1 MRKRGAN
8 SPRRSR
14 SSLTAARGFLEQQR
28 EAIRTKWHRYQQLV
42 QVQRGELAKG
52 NIPRETYDKR
62 LQDLLQGRPLGEWR
76 RYFQLL
82 LGELDS
88 LEKSLTQENA
98 ALLAKEFELRK
109 HMVATR
115 SRQRDMERYLAA
127 LEQRRKIEE
136 ITYTEFELLRNRFLE
151 GRSAGEWRRYYAG
164 LVQKAEE
171 RMFALRLNA
180 LASRYLAPQEPQ
192 PAIVPAAEPEAPNR
206 IQEMVRG
213 RPVLSGRAIVAV
225 LVVLLFLFAG
235 ILLRPSFTGFFTA
248 EQRVAGSLSI
258 GERFSEPTVYEWS
271 ISQPG
276 ALLAV
281 RLSGEMDA
289 GAFSVRLES
298 ENFSAL
304 ILDDR
309 LVRAAQQRGLSG
321 ITAQVTAGN
330 LTGQADAVPELPVPQ
345 NVSEAEPNV
354 TVIIPEVNENLT
366 PPPADQI
373 SADTIPE
380 LNVSDNLTP
389 AHTALPQN
397 ETDAGTSE
405 NVPLPE
411 TPAENLTRGQPP
423 EPPAADRT
431 VLRFDDLCMESC
443 SLPSLPSRN
452 YTLVI
457 EVAGGLTTCAWRA
470 ARSPRCPVGITPW
483 SSRSRAARSI
493 WRTSPMN

>member
-8 SPRRSR
+8 SPRRRFR

-28 EAIRTKWHRYQQLV
+28 EAIRAKWHRYRHLV

-52 NIPRETYDKR
+52 NIPRENYDKR

-88 LEKSLTQENA
+88 LERSLTAENA
-98 ALLAKEFELRK
+98 TLLSKEFELRK
-109 HMVATR
+109 HIVATR
-115 SRQRDMERYLAA
+115 SRQHDMERYLAA
-127 LEQRRKIEE
+127 LEQRRKTEE

-151 GRSAGEWRRYYAG
+151 GRSAGEWRGYYAG

-180 LASRYLAPQEPQ
+180 IASRYLAPQEAQ
-192 PAIVPAAEPEAPNR
+192 HATLSAAEPKASR
-206 IQEMVRG
+206 VQEMVRG
-213 RPVLSGRAIVAV
+213 RPILSGRAIVAV

-298 ENFSAL
+298 GNFSAL

-330 LTGQADAVPELPVPQ
+330 L
-345 NVSEAEPNV
+345 
-354 TVIIPEVNENLT
+354 
-366 PPPADQI
+366 
-373 SADTIPE
+373 
-380 LNVSDNLTP
+380 
-389 AHTALPQN
+389 
-397 ETDAGTSE
+397 
-405 NVPLPE
+405 
-411 TPAENLTRGQPP
+411 
-423 EPPAADRT
+423 
-431 VLRFDDLCMESC
+431 
-443 SLPSLPSRN
+443 
-452 YTLVI
+452 
-457 EVAGGLTTCAWRA
+457 
-470 ARSPRCPVGITPW
+470 
-483 SSRSRAARSI
+483 
-493 WRTSPMN
+493 

>member
-127 LEQRRKIEE
+127 LEQRRKTEE

-180 LASRYLAPQEPQ
+180 LASRYLTPQEPQ
-192 PAIVPAAEPEAPNR
+192 PAIVPAAEPEASR
-206 IQEMVRG
+206 VQEMVRG

-225 LVVLLFLFAG
+225 LVVLLFLFVG
-235 ILLRPSFTGFFTA
+235 VLLRPSFTGFFTA

-397 ETDAGTSE
+397 AKDAGHCRQSHG
-405 NVPLPE
+405 PGRCRPR
-411 TPAENLTRGQPP
+411 A
-423 EPPAADRT
+423 
-431 VLRFDDLCMESC
+431 SC
-443 SLPSLPSRN
+443 SSERFR
-452 YTLVI
+452 
-457 EVAGGLTTCAWRA
+457 G
-470 ARSPRCPVGITPW
+470 
-483 SSRSRAARSI
+483 
-493 WRTSPMN
+493 